1 MASESSEQVSGGAG
15 ERSCWHSKQRPA
27 GTTEP
32 RSHPGGRAC
41 AAPAAAAAGPR
52 RGLAARPSPA
62 AAAAAPCADSG
73 SCSAAGAPAL
83 PPPYKARR
91 GGSAR
96 GCRPPRRGG
105 GGGAVSARRR
115 PQAPSP
121 RSFSTPAPFPRCR
134 GLLARPGRRVRR
146 AKMARSGARWPR
158 LLLPALLALAL
169 PAAAERRP
177 GPADKLLVFTVATKE
192 TDGFHRFMRTA
203 KHFNY
208 TVKVLGKGE
217 EWKGGELPNSIG
229 GGQKVRLLKEGIES
243 YADQEDLVVLF
254 VECYDVI
261 FAGGPEELLK
271 KFQET
276 NHKVV
281 FAADGL
287 IWPDKRLA
295 DKYPVVRSGKR
306 FLNSGGFIGYAPS
319 INRIVQQWNLQD
331 NDDDQLFYTK
341 IYVDPLARGR
351 INITLDHKCT
361 IFQTLNGAVDE
372 VLLKFEEG
380 KVRARN
386 SVYDTLPVTIHGNGP
401 TKIHLN
407 YLGNYIPNA
416 WTRETGCSV
425 CDLDLL
431 DLSAVKEYPRVKI
444 GVFIEQPTPFLTKFL
459 DRLLTLDYPRE
470 ALSIFVHNNEVYHE
484 KHIKKFWEKA
494 KNIIRNIKIVGP
506 EENLSQAEARNM
518 GMDLCR
524 QDKTCEYYLSIDADV
539 VLTNPKTLRILI
551 EQNRK
556 IIAPLVTRHGKLWS
570 NFWGAL
576 SPDGYYARS
585 EDYVD
590 IVQGNRVGVWNIPYM
605 ANIYLIK
612 GQTLRSEMKE
622 KNYFMR
628 DKLDPDMALCRNARE
643 MGVFMYITNR
653 HEFGRLLSTAN
664 YNTSH
669 YNNDLWQIFENPV
682 DWKETYINPNYSKI
696 FTDNI
701 VEQPCPDVFWFP
713 IFSDT
718 ACDELVEEMEHFGQW
733 SGGKHQDSR
742 ISGGY
747 ENVPTDDIHMKQIG
761 LDNEWLHF
769 IREFIAPV
777 TLKVFAGYYT
787 KGYALLNFVVKYS
800 PDRQRSLR
808 PHHDSSTFTINIALN
823 KVGED
828 FQGGG
833 CKFLRYNC
841 SIESPRKGWSFMH
854 PGRLTHLHEGLPI
867 LNGTRYIAV
876 SFIDP

>member
-1 MASESSEQVSGGAG
+1 MRCKSLDPELSSAFFY
-15 ERSCWHSKQRPA
+15 
-27 GTTEP
+27 
-32 RSHPGGRAC
+32 
-41 AAPAAAAAGPR
+41 
-52 RGLAARPSPA
+52 
-62 AAAAAPCADSG
+62 
-73 SCSAAGAPAL
+73 
-83 PPPYKARR
+83 YKLW
-91 GGSAR
+91 
-96 GCRPPRRGG
+96 PENILIHVP
-105 GGGAVSARRR
+105 
-115 PQAPSP
+115 
-121 RSFSTPAPFPRCR
+121 SFSP
-134 GLLARPGRRVRR
+134 
-146 AKMARSGARWPR
+146 S
-158 LLLPALLALAL
+158 
-169 PAAAERRP
+169 
-177 GPADKLLVFTVATKE
+177 DKLLVFTVATKE
-192 TDGFHRFMRTA
+192 PDGFHRFMQTA

-229 GGQKVRLLKEGIES
+229 GGQKVRLLKEGLES
-243 YADQEDLVVLF
+243 YADQEDLVVMF

-261 FAGGPEELLK
+261 FAGSPEELLK

-306 FLNSGGFIGYAPS
+306 FLNSGGFIGYAPY

-341 IYVDPLARGR
+341 IYVDPLARVGS
-351 INITLDHKCT
+351 NWLSHFFLLEITYSLEL
-361 IFQTLNGAVDE
+361 F
-372 VLLKFEEG
+372 
-380 KVRARN
+380 
-386 SVYDTLPVTIHGNGP
+386 
-401 TKIHLN
+401 
-407 YLGNYIPNA
+407 GNYIPNA
-416 WTRETGCSV
+416 WTRETGCSI

-431 DLSAVKEYPRVKI
+431 DLSTVTDYPRVKI
-444 GVFIEQPTPFLTKFL
+444 GVFIEQPTPFLPKFL
-459 DRLLTLDYPRE
+459 DRLLTLDYPKE
-470 ALSIFVHNNEVYHE
+470 VLSIFVHNNVTHQE
-484 KHIKKFWEKA
+484 ILGKA
-494 KNIIRNIKIVGP
+494 KNIIKNIKIVGP

-524 QDKTCEYYLSIDADV
+524 QDKACEYYFSIDADV

-612 GQTLRSEMKE
+612 GQTLRLEMKE

-653 HEFGRLLSTAN
+653 HEFGRLISTAN

-787 KGYALLNFVVKYS
+787 KGFALLNFVVKYS

-823 KVGED
+823 KIGED